1 MAEKV
6 EELLLKTL
14 AASIEQREQ
23 MNALMAV
30 MHQRVQQ
37 LSVDSKA
44 AQPVQPVHE
53 GLMGEFGAKTDVAQC
68 SIGKSVA
75 DIDKYSVPNESSQ
88 SKECTDTHG
97 PKAAQSDSV
106 LSELNQSTECTD
118 THGPKAAQPES
129 VPSELNQSKEC

>member
-23 MNALMAV
+23 VSALMAV
-30 MHQRVQQ
+30 MRQKVQP

-75 DIDKYSVPNESSQ
+75 DIDK
-88 SKECTDTHG
+88 DG
-97 PKAAQSDSV
+97 P
-106 LSELNQSTECTD
+106 SELNQSTECTD
-118 THGPKAAQPES
+118 THGLKAAQPES

>member
-6 EELLLKTL
+6 EELLLKAL

-53 GLMGEFGAKTDVAQC
+53 GLIGEFGAKTDEKQ
-68 SIGKSVA
+68 
-75 DIDKYSVPNESSQ
+75 
-88 SKECTDTHG
+88 G
-97 PKAAQSDSV
+97 P
-106 LSELNQSTECTD
+106 SELNQSTECTD
-118 THGPKAAQPES
+118 THGPKAAQPDK
-129 VPSELNQSKEC
+129 LQSLA

>member
-1 MAEKV
+1 M
-6 EELLLKTL
+6 
-14 AASIEQREQ
+14 S
-23 MNALMAV
+23 ALMTV
-30 MHQRVQQ
+30 IHQKVQP

-75 DIDKYSVPNESSQ
+75 DINRQD
-88 SKECTDTHG
+88 G
-97 PKAAQSDSV
+97 P
-106 LSELNQSTECTD
+106 SELNQSTECAD
-118 THGPKAAQPES
+118 THGPKAAQPDS

>member
-6 EELLLKTL
+6 EELLLKFL
-14 AASIEQREQ
+14 ATSIEQREQ
-23 MNALMAV
+23 VSALVAV
-30 MHQRVQQ
+30 MHQKVPQ

-53 GLMGEFGAKTDVAQC
+53 SLMGEFGAKTDVAQC
-68 SIGKSVA
+68 SKGKSVA
-75 DIDKYSVPNESSQ
+75 DIDKYNVPNELNQ
-88 SKECTDTHG
+88 STECTDTHG
-97 PKAAQSDSV
+97 PKAAQPDSV
-106 LSELNQSTECTD
+106 PSELNQSTECTD

>member
-6 EELLLKTL
+6 EELLLKAL

-37 LSVDSKA
+37 LSVDSKT

-53 GLMGEFGAKTDVAQC
+53 SLMGEFRAKTDVVQC
-68 SIGKSVA
+68 SKGKSVA
-75 DIDKYSVPNESSQ
+75 DIDKYSVP
-88 SKECTDTHG
+88 
-97 PKAAQSDSV
+97 
-106 LSELNQSTECTD
+106 SELSQSTECTD
-118 THGPKAAQPES
+118 THEPKAAQPDS
-129 VPSELNQSKEC
+129 VPNELNQSKEC